1 MTEVDDHLI
10 ICCISIGLFVGV
22 HVIFETCLRNFC
34 ELPSSY
40 IFAISRPSYHTSIHC
55 RPHRHGQILR
65 FRLALLV
72 VMNLGKDDVSIFTIH
87 NKSKKGSR
95 QAVVGHPPASASA
108 DLPPYPAPPNTAR
121 SNRAKDSVPSQ

>member
-10 ICCISIGLFVGV
+10 ICCISIGLIVGV

-95 QAVVGHPPASASA
+95 QAVVGHPQ
-108 DLPPYPAPPNTAR
+108 LPLQQIYLLIQHPPNTAR

>member
-10 ICCISIGLFVGV
+10 ICCISIGLIVGV

-65 FRLALLV
+65 FQLALLV
-72 VMNLGKDDVSIFTIH
+72 VMNLGKDDVSIFTIY
-87 NKSKKGSR
+87 NKRKK
-95 QAVVGHPPASASA
+95 
-108 DLPPYPAPPNTAR
+108 
-121 SNRAKDSVPSQ
+121 